1 MDHLVKAY
9 QDTANTPEGKAAEA
23 KGNKLDK
30 EFLAVVSGP
39 IYQAWQYV
47 AQDWPEGEKVTYAGA
62 IEVSIDADRIWTHVS
77 PPSPKAKGTSAYAQK
92 RWEEAVF
99 AEAAIR
105 QACKVHDYGKV
116 LRFLA
121 KHIKLGL

>member
-1 MDHLVKAY
+1 MIDHLVKMY
-9 QDTANTPEGKAAEA
+9 QETLNTPEGKAAEA
-23 KGNKLDK
+23 KGNKLNKD
-30 EFLAVVSGP
+30 FLELVRGP
-39 IYQAWQYV
+39 ICQSWQYV

-62 IEVSIDADRIWTHVS
+62 IEVSIDADRIWTNVY
-77 PPSPKAKGTSAYAQK
+77 PPSSTNQSERRVRQWK
-92 RWEEAVF
+92 EAVF

-121 KHIKLGL
+121 KHIKLSL